1 MNRDVENDNVTD
13 KIETAMM
20 QMKNMDENMV
30 VDYLRIQL
38 PKNGCSGDLK
48 LFKLSFDP
56 TCVEIIRG
64 NLRNLSSP
72 LEQQL

>member
-1 MNRDVENDNVTD
+1 MNRDVENDHVTD

-30 VDYLRIQL
+30 VDSFRTQL

-48 LFKLSFDP
+48 LFSQVFLSLLIQHAWKLYG
-56 TCVEIIRG
+56 E
-64 NLRNLSSP
+64 N
-72 LEQQL
+72 